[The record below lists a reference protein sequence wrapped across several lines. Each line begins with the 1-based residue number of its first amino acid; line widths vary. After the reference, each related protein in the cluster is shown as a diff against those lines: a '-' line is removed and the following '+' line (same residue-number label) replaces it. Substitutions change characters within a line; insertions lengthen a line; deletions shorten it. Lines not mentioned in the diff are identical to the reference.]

1 MHWEQYW
8 DVTPTL
14 SSFGDSSDAL
24 GYPEK
29 LLNFWEKAVKSYG
42 SDIHYLDL
50 GTGKGALAV
59 WIQVLLARSMLGG
72 NVKACDLA
80 NIDETKIS
88 SGVDELDEAI
98 KHVEFKF
105 NTPLERLPYP
115 NNQFDVLASQFG
127 FEYSDWDKS
136 LPEAL
141 RVLKDNGELILMLH
155 HPDSAI
161 TKDCIGGIRVLT
173 WFFNENI
180 LDDIATLIDLKLR
193 DESISFA
200 KLNEEI
206 IHKLQTFKVL
216 DSAEQVWFL
225 DVMTKLSK
233 LIINI
238 NHESKKVLKNLEEF
252 IGKQISRLE
261 DQVSVAFSKEEVTN
275 RIKKSQVTMKNVIIE
290 EFFVDNELFC
300 WKVLITK

>member
-14 SSFGDSSDAL
+14 SSFGDSSDVL
-24 GYPEK
+24 GYPK
-29 LLNFWEKAVKSYG
+29 DLLNFWEKVVKNYG
-42 SDIHYLDL
+42 RNVCYLDL

-59 WIQVLLARSMLGG
+59 WVQVLLARNKLRGKVEG
-72 NVKACDLA
+72 CDLA
-80 NIDETKIS
+80 DINEAKII
-88 SGVDELDEAI
+88 SGNDELDEAI
-98 KHVEFKF
+98 KQVEFKF
-105 NTPLERLPYP
+105 NTPLERLPYLSE
-115 NNQFDVLASQFG
+115 QFDILISQFG

-141 RVLKDNGELILMLH
+141 RVLKDNGELVLMLH

-173 WFFNENI
+173 WFFNEKI

-193 DESISFA
+193 NKNISFA
-200 KLNEEI
+200 KLNKEI
-206 IHKLQTFKVL
+206 IHKLQTFEVL

-225 DVMTKLSK
+225 DVMTKISK

-238 NHESKKVLKNLEEF
+238 NHESTKVLKNLEGF
-252 IGKQISRLE
+252 VDKQIERLE
-261 DQVSVAFSKEEVTN
+261 DQVSVAFSKEKVTD
-275 RIKKSQVTMKNVIIE
+275 RIKKSQITIKNVIVE